1 MKLIKIIPIL
11 FALTIILTTTNTS
24 AHENHLY
31 DIKYE
36 QDTPWGPMLQ
46 FKGSFVAGLSEA
58 FINALAAHPDTKII
72 SMNSPG
78 GLLSE
83 AYKVGTL
90 FSNWNVDV
98 WVPRNAACISACALA
113 FLGGVEYHVSG
124 LLAFHAPWLP
134 QYDGEMK
141 LQDIYSQG
149 QSTGAWQSYYFA
161 ANGFRAQLYQMI
173 AQYTNRD
180 TFIMFVNT
188 WDLEYFLMKPERTY
202 TEYLEQK
209 VVPPTVMQ
217 GNGELIQA
225 IMRRKT
231 LEVLR
236 NMGEFNY
243 QGGGAR
249 LPSYIELKKRH
260 QSGPMQ

>member
-24 AHENHLY
+24 AHENHPY
-31 DIKYE
+31 DIRYE

-83 AYKVGTL
+83 AYKVGTV

-161 ANGFRAQLYQMI
+161 AKYS
-173 AQYTNRD
+173 
-180 TFIMFVNT
+180 
-188 WDLEYFLMKPERTY
+188 RT
-202 TEYLEQK
+202 
-209 VVPPTVMQ
+209 
-217 GNGELIQA
+217 
-225 IMRRKT
+225 
-231 LEVLR
+231 
-236 NMGEFNY
+236 
-243 QGGGAR
+243 
-249 LPSYIELKKRH
+249 
-260 QSGPMQ
+260 